1 MLRGL
6 PVDFAK
12 IDYRYIAP
20 RHSYPTRLT
29 FCSSIPL
36 CHRFFSPSRRAPRTF
51 HAPLEPELLAFS
63 YLILSPPFNNGRC
76 VRTCIYTR
84 PGGLPSPSVS
94 RTSGISFAAVVARA
108 STGCTVDGWMCTR
121 PGAFHAA
128 ESTQKFTADGVAHS
142 SIPALRSNDE
152 AATAAR
158 PIFSSLSFPLL
169 LPCSALPLFVLL
181 ISLFSLGLAPVF

>member
-1 MLRGL
+1 M
-6 PVDFAK
+6 
-12 IDYRYIAP
+12 Y
-20 RHSYPTRLT
+20 
-29 FCSSIPL
+29 
-36 CHRFFSPSRRAPRTF
+36 
-51 HAPLEPELLAFS
+51 
-63 YLILSPPFNNGRC
+63 
-76 VRTCIYTR
+76 VRVYTR
-84 PGGLPSPSVS
+84 DPVPVAVS

-158 PIFSSLSFPLL
+158 PIFSSLSFLLL
-169 LPCSALPLFVLL
+169 LPLALRLP
-181 ISLFSLGLAPVF
+181 SSFS